1 MNSFTS
7 SNAGPSQGYQIR
19 NAQQSD
25 PEDDSYIQ
33 SSANSIISI
42 NPINTSRQ
50 LSIKKKNEKDY
61 KNNKENQPNFKLK
74 PPNSYVIK
82 NGLFNYK
89 LLDINPNIPR
99 RVEFTCTMPKC
110 GVKLHYPAARMQIG
124 SSGSLHYREK
134 HIQIASNIEDK
145 RNGLIK
151 SKLYIYITNSIYT
164 NIFIKIRARL

>member
-1 MNSFTS
+1 MDSFIS

-33 SSANSIISI
+33 SDANSITSI

-50 LSIKKKNEKDY
+50 LSIKKKNKKDY
-61 KNNKENQPNFKLK
+61 KNDKENQPNFKLK

-89 LLDINPNIPR
+89 LLDINSNISR
-99 RVEFTCTMPKC
+99 RVEFTCTIPKYR
-110 GVKLHYPAARMQIG
+110 VKLHYSTARMQID
-124 SSGSLHYREK
+124 SSRPLYYREK
-134 HIQIASNIEDK
+134 HITWFT
-145 RNGLIK
+145 RW
-151 SKLYIYITNSIYT
+151 
-164 NIFIKIRARL
+164 